1 LFEVP
6 HVNKTE
12 LWVAEIIVPLVQAS
26 FCLGSVK
33 TALPGVKS
41 GAGGVGELFF
51 PQPAVAIKNNTVIN
65 NLLFIFYY
73 FI

>member
-26 FCLGSVK
+26 FCLGSVNV
-33 TALPGVKS
+33 ALPGVKS

-51 PQPAVAIKNNTVIN
+51 PQPVAIKNNTVIN